1 MVSEGTEQVKSEKA
15 WKIVVLEV
23 VMEPRGSSRAEGYA
37 KDYKAVWFPKAQG
50 VDHCREEE
58 AFSLK
63 VNSGKTMAELI
74 YKMIESNSK
83 VYFGWE
89 GEQVL

>member
-1 MVSEGTEQVKSEKA
+1 
-15 WKIVVLEV
+15 
-23 VMEPRGSSRAEGYA
+23 MEPRGSYRADSYA
-37 KDYKAVWFPKAQG
+37 LDYKAVWFPKAQG

-74 YKMIESNSK
+74 YKMTESNSK
-83 VYFGWE
+83 DYFG
-89 GEQVL
+89 